1 MLELKRKIGR
11 GLYYNM
17 VIPKN
22 WKKIV
27 FMLVVVPP
35 TYYAYNKRNSK
46 NEFETIRNNDDIE
59 KIKIMNINNMFSYIP
74 LLMLTIYDKYIY
86 KNKIMKKIYFKYRT
100 TKCSQDSCNVIIN
113 MLRGSETN
121 LKYDFISNE
130 KNLFNK
136 LYVYE
141 MILEK
146 SIKFAI
152 LSPQLSVYILQHL
165 SEYLVNMN
173 TKLFNERDF
182 TPQHKQ
188 REKTNKRMLFLYLFR
203 LVRGIPGERSSHKG
217 ASSHRKDKNS
227 THNREM
233 HIYNTDNI
241 YERYSIHKFQQ
252 MNRKK
257 VRGEKV
263 RNGGDRNNEEDQV
276 SLNFLYLLNQAYD
289 NVNRVCLNTNTNI
302 YVNFYMIN
310 ILKYICYRN
319 YRNVLTNDIH
329 FEELCRRNSK
339 KSLIEHIYFYFFNR
353 KNEYKKDR
361 EDLNE
366 KILFY
371 HNPYVTTI
379 PIEYNNIS
387 NGIDYSGSSNERRV
401 TCSNSEKGSG
411 TSTEVEIINSSFF
424 KWNPFTSLNMKRKV
438 QIDSMPEEANMN
450 KSSVSKSFPCDG
462 RTTEKAG
469 GWWGNGRR
477 QWDLGM
483 SSNSF
488 ERGRK
493 NKMQTDE
500 EVEVEA
506 MEVEAMEVEAM
517 EVEAMEEE
525 AMEEEAMEE
534 EAMEEEAME
543 EEAMEEEEVNVVENM
558 QKKLLKDRKRIYEIK
573 LMNDLYLVLFLRL
586 LFECS
591 VKMLSI
597 KKNLYLLEKKKQFDR
612 ENRII
617 YMNTADAINNL
628 KGNYLKRMRMTEG
641 KRRHSLFFR
650 PYGRSKWGCISD
662 ISVSGGGRSSS
673 GGGRSSSGGGRS
685 SSGGG
690 SSDSGTACLTAKD
703 AFVFLKYVKKG
714 NGTCEMMKCSANGS
728 DAYSALFYPNE
739 EDFKKGIETRGTIGR
754 PYMSVSS
761 EGKIKFLLSSYVHK
775 LLRKKNEWINMFIS
789 EWKRILDKHIQK
801 VHSYVD
807 DKVHKIK
814 KKINYLIFNMD
825 EALINVY
832 HNIIHEKNINKIKIH
847 LNNCKEKDIDL
858 KKFEDIYSSMVTNL
872 NNILSFVYA
881 CDHQK
886 GAYKILN
893 LYQNNIFYEY
903 NYLNEYQNSFYK
915 NHVKKYL
922 CYFEDNFLFH
932 LYGSGVGNNV
942 EDTPGITTALAAT
955 PDGNVLPGFSTN
967 DRSSYKNIE
976 HVFHYCKNDIHLL
989 LFLYCQRIRNC
1000 FYIFTYIYKKYNLK
1014 KNYGLKYMFY
1024 KLHFFILSNKRSSIF
1039 LGDFPYLVSNNN
1051 LFTAFSFFYFLCS
1064 YVYFLCFLVH
1074 QTTTFYPCINY
1085 FNVFAQRGMYIY
1097 LYKLCSNVRNLHS

>member
-450 KSSVSKSFPCDG
+450 KSSVSKSFPCD
-462 RTTEKAG
+462 
-469 GWWGNGRR
+469 
-477 QWDLGM
+477 
-483 SSNSF
+483 
-488 ERGRK
+488 
-493 NKMQTDE
+493 
-500 EVEVEA
+500 
-506 MEVEAMEVEAM
+506 
-517 EVEAMEEE
+517 EE

-662 ISVSGGGRSSS
+662 ISVSGGGRSSSGGGRSSS

-989 LFLYCQRIRNC
+989 LFLYCQ
-1000 FYIFTYIYKKYNLK
+1000 L
-1014 KNYGLKYMFY
+1014 
-1024 KLHFFILSNKRSSIF
+1024 
-1039 LGDFPYLVSNNN
+1039 
-1051 LFTAFSFFYFLCS
+1051 
-1064 YVYFLCFLVH
+1064 H